1 MTRPIDEERFERY
14 IIAFAD
20 PGATTPRLPN
30 EHASEW
36 SARVAMALADAEH
49 EELRATVDRVRD
61 ALNRAAGAL

>member
-1 MTRPIDEERFERY
+1 VNNEERFERY

-30 EHASEW
+30 EHISEW

-49 EELRATVDRVRD
+49 QELRAIVDRVRD
-61 ALNRAAGAL
+61 ALRGAS